1 MERVDVVVV
10 GGGPGGTAAAHAAAT
25 EGADVVLFE
34 KGVPRADREEL
45 GPDSTDAAGIL
56 DYWVDIMELD
66 PREFPEGIILQ
77 ELEAAE
83 FIGPSESVRLTKT
96 GIPASYPHFG
106 FAYDRRKF
114 DDWLL
119 DRAATAGVVNQIGQT
134 VTGVSTAVGDTPMH
148 TVQVSNGD
156 EYLAENVILAD
167 GPQRTVTLGVLDQF
181 LPDNRAESALSPRSA
196 NHIAYQEYR
205 EFPPEIF
212 EESTIKFWWGH
223 IPGHTAYP
231 WVFPNRDN
239 VARVGLTMPIGVDLE
254 TVDNLQAYKLL
265 RADDETM
272 PTGREIINRLLTMVY
287 GDRYDLDEFP
297 VVEGLGKRKGTE
309 TYPIS
314 STKPIDSP
322 TNYNIAVVGGAMGV
336 TSAFHEGGGHVAIRT
351 GKIAGK
357 LAALGDLDRYNQVW
371 KEAIGDE
378 VVRNVAMAELVREYG
393 PEEWDTAFRVASQL
407 NPVGG
412 NRTSVLNGLLGAGF
426 AGLRLVCEYHYYKYQ
441 CRNNR
446 YVQLSEAEYPNPSGG

>member
-1 MERVDVVVV
+1 MEHVDVVVV
-10 GGGPGGTAAAHAAAT
+10 GGGPGGAAAAHAAAT
-25 EGADVVLFE
+25 RGADVALLE

-66 PREFPEGIILQ
+66 PREFPDDVILQ

-83 FIGPSESVRLTKT
+83 FIGPTESVRMTKT

-106 FAYDRRKF
+106 FTYDRRKF

-119 DRAATAGVVNQIGQT
+119 ERAETAGGVIRIGQT
-134 VTGVSTAVGDTPMH
+134 VTDVSTDVGRTPVH
-148 TVQVSNGD
+148 IVRVNNGD
-156 EYLAENVILAD
+156 EYGAKNVILAD
-167 GPQRTVTLGVLDQF
+167 GPQRTVTLDVIDQF
-181 LPDNRAESALSPRSA
+181 LPENRANEVLSPRTA

-231 WVFPNRDN
+231 WVFPNQDN
-239 VARVGLTMPIGVDLE
+239 VARVGLTMPIGLDLGAF
-254 TVDNLQAYKLL
+254 DNLDSYKLL
-265 RADDETM
+265 REDDATM
-272 PTGREIINRLLTMVY
+272 PTGREIIERLLTMVY
-287 GDRYDLDEFP
+287 GDRYDLEDFP
-297 VVEGLGKRKGTE
+297 LVEGLGKRTGTE

-322 TNYNIAVVGGAMGV
+322 TAYNIAVVGGAMGV

-351 GKIAGK
+351 GKIAGE
-357 LAALGDLDRYNQVW
+357 LAATGDLDRYNSMW
-371 KEAIGDE
+371 KDAIGDE
-378 VVRNVAMAELVREYG
+378 VVRNVAMAELVRDYG
-393 PEEWDTAFRVASQL
+393 PAEWDTAFKVANQL
-407 NPVGG
+407 NPIDG
-412 NRTSVLNGLLGAGF
+412 NRTSILNGLLRAGF
-426 AGLRLVCEYHYYKYQ
+426 AGLRLAWGYQYKKFTY
-441 CRNNR
+441 RNNR
-446 YVQLSEAEYPNPSGG
+446 YVQLSEAEYSDPPGE

>member
-1 MERVDVVVV
+1 MEHVDVVVV
-10 GGGPGGTAAAHAAAT
+10 GGGPGGAAAAHAAASH
-25 EGADVVLFE
+25 GADVVLLE

-66 PREFPEGIILQ
+66 PREFPEDIILQ
-77 ELEAAE
+77 ELDAAE
-83 FIGPSESVRLTKT
+83 FIGPTESVRMTRT

-106 FAYDRRKF
+106 FTYDRRKF

-119 DRAATAGVVNQIGQT
+119 ERAKTAGVVNLIGQT
-134 VTGVSTAVGDTPMH
+134 VTRVSTNTGNTPLH
-148 TVQVSNGD
+148 TVRLSNGD
-156 EYLAENVILAD
+156 EYGADNVILAD
-167 GPQRTVTLGVLDQF
+167 GPQRTVTLDVIDQF
-181 LPDNRAESALSPRSA
+181 LPENRATEVLSPRSA

-231 WVFPNRDN
+231 WVFPNQDN
-239 VARVGLTMPIGVDLE
+239 IARVGLTMPIGLDLE
-254 TVDNLQAYKLL
+254 AFDDLRAYKLL
-265 RADDETM
+265 REDDETM
-272 PTGREIINRLLTMVY
+272 PTGRDIIERLLTMVY
-287 GDRYDLDEFP
+287 GDRFDLSDFP
-297 VVEGLGKRKGTE
+297 LVEKLGKRGGTE

-322 TNYNIAVVGGAMGV
+322 TAYNIAVVGGAMGV

-351 GKIAGK
+351 GKIAGE
-357 LAALGDLDRYNQVW
+357 LAATGNLTRYNSAW

-378 VVRNVAMAELVREYG
+378 VVRNVAMADLVREYG
-393 PEEWDTAFRVASQL
+393 PEDWDTAFRVANQL
-407 NPVGG
+407 NPLDG
-412 NRTSVLNGLLGAGF
+412 NRMSVLNGLLGAGL
-426 AGLRLVCEYHYYKYQ
+426 AGLRIAWGYQYHKFKY
-441 CRNNR
+441 RNHR
-446 YVQLSEAEYPNPSGG
+446 YVQLSEGEYSDPSD